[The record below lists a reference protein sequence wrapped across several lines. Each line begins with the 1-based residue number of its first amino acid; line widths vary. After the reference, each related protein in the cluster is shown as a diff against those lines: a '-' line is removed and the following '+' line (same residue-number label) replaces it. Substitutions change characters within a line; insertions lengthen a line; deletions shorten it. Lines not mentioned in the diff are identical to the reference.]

1 MRGGVRLWGQRL
13 GWTHPLCEC
22 VAGVRGAGVRARGS
36 ARDGGSFS
44 CKMLCLGRGRGVGRC
59 RNWWHSEG
67 QAEGPA
73 RAQGG
78 GQKSRKE
85 GPQGWGT
92 EGGLVGEHRCD
103 VEDGAWSAGL
113 PGSKRCSAAAFS
125 ARAPPCQSVEDGAFR
140 WPWGM
145 VTVGATRVAIGHLRC
160 GRHEVRRVLRARDTR
175 DFQH

>member
-1 MRGGVRLWGQRL
+1 M
-13 GWTHPLCEC
+13 
-22 VAGVRGAGVRARGS
+22 
-36 ARDGGSFS
+36 
-44 CKMLCLGRGRGVGRC
+44 GRC
-59 RNWWHSEG
+59 RNRWHSEG

-113 PGSKRCSAAAFS
+113 PGSKRCSAAALSS
-125 ARAPPCQSVEDGAFR
+125 ARAPPCQSVEEGAFR

-145 VTVGATRVAIGHLRC
+145 VTAGATRVAIGHLRC
-160 GRHEVRRVLRARDTR
+160 GRSEVRRVLSERYAGFPTLSPQKGCDSSLVELYIDHMLRWTHFTYIGFTKIRYQD
-175 DFQH
+175 